1 MQTNTDWIPAI
12 LMIAVG
18 AVLGVALVWRTIVAK
33 RADRATLE
41 PDEDLELRDLHGKRD
56 ALIRQLR
63 ELEDTGTKMT
73 PGALAHDR
81 HDLELEAARVLR
93 DIERHVRVIDRETAD
108 EGPAAA
114 GMTPAKRGLAWAG
127 GAIVVVALLTV
138 VVWQSASTRQ
148 PGAGVTGGP
157 GMGGGTDA
165 PAPTA
170 AQAQAQAQSEIEL
183 LKLQAAVESDPKNLE
198 LRLDLANAYLM
209 REDLMAVYNLTQYVQ
224 QQKPGHP
231 RALAYEAIVHLAMGQ
246 ADVAEQMLDQALK
259 TKPDLTVGWIHLAL
273 VHIQVGKF
281 DAAERD
287 IEALAKF
294 DPREAEAL
302 RGLMQESRAQG
313 SAAPQPMP
321 PAGAQTAPANV
332 PGSVRQVGG
341 TLVLHESL
349 VGKVAPGSVIYVIL
363 RPAGVESGSALAV
376 SRLQTG
382 SFPVAFTV
390 GDLQSMGGQ
399 PLPDRVRV
407 EARIDGDGNPM
418 SRSADDPSAFADNV
432 AVGTTDV
439 KLVMTR

>member
-108 EGPAAA
+108 EAPAAA

-127 GAIVVVALLTV
+127 GSLFVIALLGF

-148 PGAGVTGGP
+148 PGEGVTGGP

-165 PAPTA
+165 TA
-170 AQAQAQAQSEIEL
+170 QGQAQSDVEL
-183 LKLQAAVESDPKNLE
+183 LKLQAAVESDPQNLE

-224 QQKPGHP
+224 QKQPGHP

-246 ADVAEQMLDQALK
+246 ADVAERMLDEALK

-273 VHIQVGKF
+273 VHLQVGKF

-287 IEALAKF
+287 VEALAKLN
-294 DPREAEAL
+294 PSEAEAL
-302 RGLMQESRAQG
+302 RGMMQQARAQRG
-313 SAAPQPMP
+313 AAPQPMP
-321 PAGAQTAPANV
+321 PAGAQTAPASV
-332 PGSVRQVGG
+332 SGSVRQVGG
-341 TLVLHESL
+341 TLALHESL

-376 SRLQTG
+376 TRLQTG

-399 PLPDRVRV
+399 ALPDRVRV

-418 SRSADDPSAFADNV
+418 SRSADDPSAFVDNV